1 MIKSFLG
8 RRKGADLADLD
19 EAISEDGDGIE
30 ITTARFPGRSVI
42 TFEKKGGQAT
52 ALEVTE
58 RGTEILQGLAA
69 GVILSELEEVRERQG
84 NAGVVPLSKGPG
96 ASRAEAEAFIQSLDL
111 LDGAE
116 KRALLGAL
124 PR

>member
-19 EAISEDGDGIE
+19 GADLDGGDGIE

-42 TFEKKGGQAT
+42 TFQKKGGQTT

-58 RGTEILQGLAA
+58 GGTEILQGLAA
-69 GVILSELEEVRERQG
+69 GVVLSELEEVRERRG
-84 NAGVVPLSKGPG
+84 DADVVPLSTGTG
-96 ASRAEAEAFIQSLDL
+96 ASREEAEAFIQSLDL